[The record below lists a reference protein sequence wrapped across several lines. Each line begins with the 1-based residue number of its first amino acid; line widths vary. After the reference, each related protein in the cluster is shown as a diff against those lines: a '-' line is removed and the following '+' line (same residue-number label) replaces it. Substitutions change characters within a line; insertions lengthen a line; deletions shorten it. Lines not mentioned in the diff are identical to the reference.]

1 MKKFSDFS
9 RKKINEQEDN
19 VFSRGEVA
27 IRVNPNTSG
36 NVLSELSGEGSDNI
50 SNETPEVTKS
60 EPAKFISKL
69 LESREMAQVYHW
81 TVKGDPGSHAAHT
94 ALNEYYDSVINHID
108 DLVECYQGQYELIE
122 EYDVIDTKETKTKEK
137 IEYFQEVVQFIK
149 DTRYT
154 AILEEDTHLQNII
167 DEVVALIYKLLYKL
181 KYNK

>member
-1 MKKFSDFS
+1 MDEKTIKYMKKFSEFKF
-9 RKKINEQEDN
+9 KKVNEQEYSNPMPDN
-19 VFSRGEVA
+19 VPSALPAQR
-27 IRVNPNTSG
+27 PDS
-36 NVLSELSGEGSDNI
+36 
-50 SNETPEVTKS
+50 ETPEVTKS

-94 ALNEYYDSVINHID
+94 ALNEYYDAVIGHID

-122 EYDVIDTKETKTKEK
+122 EYDVIDTKETRSKEK
-137 IEYFQEVVQFIK
+137 IEYFQEIAQFIK
-149 DTRYT
+149 DTRYS

-167 DEVVALIYKLLYKL
+167 DEIVALIYKLLYKL